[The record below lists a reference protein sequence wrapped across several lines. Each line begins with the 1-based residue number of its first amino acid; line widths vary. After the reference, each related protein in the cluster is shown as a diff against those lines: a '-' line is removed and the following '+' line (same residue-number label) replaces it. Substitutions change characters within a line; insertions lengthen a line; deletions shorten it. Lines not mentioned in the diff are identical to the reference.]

1 MLTDSLKAALRRS
14 LPGTY
19 QSLQQSLSDRRL
31 RRVGKVIERECGL
44 VVQSGPFAGMAYVS
58 EAVCSSL
65 VPKLLGSYEAELH
78 EVFAQILARD
88 YETVI
93 DVGCAEG
100 YYAVGLALRLP
111 HARVHAFDI
120 DARARALCTKLAQ
133 ANNVGERVMVGGECD
148 HERLNSLIR
157 GRTLIVCDC
166 EGCELHLLDPELAPE
181 LRRSD
186 LVVELHDMIVPNI
199 TPTIL
204 SRFAA
209 THEITLVDTAE
220 RDPNDFPILKNLDR
234 LTQRTAVAEFR
245 DEPMQWGYLQAKGP
259 A

>member
-19 QSLQQSLSDRRL
+19 QSLQQSLTDRRL
-31 RRVGKVIERECGL
+31 RRVEKMIERECGL
-44 VVQSGPFAGMAYVS
+44 VVQSGPFAGMTYVS

-78 EVFAQILARD
+78 DVLAQILVRD

-111 HARVHAFDI
+111 GAHVHAFDI

-133 ANNVGERVMVGGECD
+133 ANNVEERVMVEGECD

-166 EGCELHLLDPELAPE
+166 EGCELHLLDPELAAE
-181 LRRSD
+181 LSKSD
-186 LVVELHDMIVPNI
+186 LLVELHDMIVPNI

-209 THEITLVDTAE
+209 THEITLVNTAE
-220 RDPNDFPILKNLDR
+220 RDPNDFPMLKNLDR

-245 DEPMQWGYLQAKGP
+245 DEPMQWVYLQAKG
-259 A
+259 AA

>member
-1 MLTDSLKAALRRS
+1 MKKDSLKAALRRW
-14 LPGTY
+14 LPGPY
-19 QSLQQSLSDRRL
+19 RSVQESLTERRL
-31 RRVGKVIERECGL
+31 KRVSRMLEKEHGL
-44 VVQSGPFAGMAYVS
+44 IVQGGPFSGMTYVS

-78 EVFAQILARD
+78 EVLGQILTRD

-111 HARVHAFDI
+111 RARVHAFDI
-120 DARARALCTKLAQ
+120 DPRARELCTRLAQ
-133 ANNVGERVMVGGECD
+133 TNEVADRVVVEGECD
-148 HERLNSLIR
+148 HLRLNSLII

-166 EGCELHLLDPELAPE
+166 EGCELHLLDPVRAPE
-181 LRRSD
+181 IKKSD
-186 LVVELHDMIVPNI
+186 LLVELHDMIDPTI

-204 SRFAA
+204 ARFAA
-209 THEITLVDTAE
+209 THEITLVDTEE
-220 RDPNDFPILKNLDR
+220 RDAAAFPLLRNFDR

-245 DEPMQWGYLQAKGP
+245 DAPMQWGYLRTKAV
-259 A
+259 